1 MIIGLLNIKLTQ
13 HPAIV
18 ASQHRVNGFVLSRLM
33 IKAKETGLTEG
44 LFVGRDRIRESLLQF
59 ADDTIF
65 FSKASLEHLQNLK
78 IILLVFGQVS
88 GLKINLEK
96 TPFQVLIQG
105 RSCCLFWPR
114 FLIVECQSDLC
125 RI

>member
-44 LFVGRDRIRESLLQF
+44 FFVGRDRIRESLLQF

-96 TPFQVLIQG
+96 KHHF
-105 RSCCLFWPR
+105 RY
-114 FLIVECQSDLC
+114 
-125 RI
+125 